1 MGSNFLSDFFESL
14 QATMN
19 TGGSY
24 NLEIDYDSLAFPGPE
39 VYQMAVELTMTPQDS
54 NNNVN
59 DASSYSFSHSASRPE
74 LELATLAGG
83 CFWGLQLALQ
93 RLEGVEY
100 TLAGY
105 TQGLSAE
112 TRPNYE
118 QVVAGNTCHCE
129 AVLVCFDPSKLTYEE
144 LLQRGFLDRVDVVAT
159 VNGGMGKDVG
169 TQYRTGIYVH
179 TAQQEEV
186 ARKLLLSTA
195 AAAAGTGNR
204 KLATELK
211 VAQAFWPAEEYHQ
224 RYLEKGGRFGSP
236 QSAEK
241 GSTDDIRCYG

>member
-39 VYQMAVELTMTPQDS
+39 VYQMAMTPQDS
-54 NNNVN
+54 NNNKSN
-59 DASSYSFSHSASRPE
+59 TSAYSFSHSASRPE

-105 TQGLSAE
+105 TQGLSTE
-112 TRPNYE
+112 TKPNYE

-129 AVLVCFDPSKLTYEE
+129 AVLVYFDPSKLTYEE
-144 LLQRGFLDRVDVVAT
+144 LLQRGFLDRVNVVTT
-159 VNGGMGKDVG
+159 VNGGLGKDVG

-179 TAQQEEV
+179 TAQQEEM

-195 AAAAGTGNR
+195 AAATTSNR
-204 KLATELK
+204 KLPVATELK

-241 GSTDDIRCYG
+241 GSTDAIRCYG